1 MQWQQ
6 MQRKNEKVR
15 KDRDMRNIDTL
26 SDIEGR
32 FHKIRTSIPYQF
44 SKWETYGAAFSSMDN
59 GRIRLRD
66 IIAIAGVY
74 GITES
79 VIRMRR
85 RDWIAMRGGK

>member
-1 MQWQQ
+1 M
-6 MQRKNEKVR
+6 K
-15 KDRDMRNIDTL
+15 NIDTL
-26 SDIEGR
+26 NDIERR
-32 FHKIRTSIPYQF
+32 FRNLAYWTDPRTGTDDIPRSSSHEGENAFRWQF
-44 SKWETYGAAFSSMDN
+44 YGPAFSAMDN

-66 IIAIAGVY
+66 IIAIAGVC

>member
-1 MQWQQ
+1 

-26 SDIEGR
+26 NDIEGR
-32 FHKIRTSIPYQF
+32 FNQF

-74 GITES
+74 GISES